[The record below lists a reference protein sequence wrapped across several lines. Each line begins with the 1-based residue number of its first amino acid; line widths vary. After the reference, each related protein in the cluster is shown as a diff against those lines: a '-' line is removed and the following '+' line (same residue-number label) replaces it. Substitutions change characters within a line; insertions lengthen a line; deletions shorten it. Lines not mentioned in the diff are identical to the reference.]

1 MKKKIEEEEELTA
14 PFWMTTYG
22 DMVTLMLTFFILLVS
37 YSTIELEKF
46 RGAMESL
53 KGALGIFEGHE
64 SPQKSPYIN
73 FDTSVSSRRADLH
86 NRAKQMEAL
95 ILSEELQDIVEFEVL
110 EGGILLR
117 LGQEVLFDLGK
128 ASIKPEAKP
137 ILSTLSKVLKENLK
151 EIQVE
156 GHTDDIPIHTRR
168 FPSNWEL
175 SAARA
180 LSVVRYF
187 FEYEGIPEKHL
198 IAVGRGEHRPLVPN
212 DSPENR
218 RKNRRVEIM
227 IKWSEES

>member
-1 MKKKIEEEEELTA
+1 MKKKIEEDEELTA

-64 SPQKSPYIN
+64 SPQKSPYLN
-73 FDTSVSSRRADLH
+73 FDTNTSSRRADL
-86 NRAKQMEAL
+86 NDRAKQMEAF
-95 ILSEELQDIVEFEVL
+95 ILADSLQHVVEFEIL
-110 EGGILLR
+110 ESGVLLR
-117 LGQEVLFDLGK
+117 LGQEVLFDVGSVELK
-128 ASIKPEAKP
+128 DEAHKILA
-137 ILSTLSKVLKENLK
+137 ILSEILRADLK

-156 GHTDDIPIHTRR
+156 GHTDDVPIRTTR

-187 FEYEGIPEKHL
+187 FEVEGIPEKHL
-198 IAVGRGEHRPLVPN
+198 VAVGRGEHRPLVAN
-212 DSPENR
+212 DSRENR

-227 IKWSEES
+227 IKWTD